1 MDNETKRQIIE
12 GKTFLITGG
21 TGSLGHQIVKEMIKY
36 SPKKIII
43 LSRDE
48 DKQYTMANELPNP
61 LIQFE
66 LGDIRDE
73 KRMREVTK
81 NVDIIIHAAALKHVP
96 PSEREP
102 MEFIK
107 TNVLG
112 ANNIINAA
120 IYNEVPIVIGVGTDK
135 AVKPINVYGMT
146 KSLQEKMMIAANKK
160 NKTKFICVRYGNV
173 IGSRGSV
180 IPFFKK
186 KILNNEPLTITNP
199 NMTRFL
205 LRLEEAINLI
215 FHAIDKGEGGE
226 IFVKKMPACRMDDLA
241 EAMIKGLSKESNY
254 PTKIIGFRPGE
265 KIHEILVSEDE
276 MRRAKELGDMFIIQ
290 DYSHEENY
298 STAEKIEEYGSYNT
312 KRLNQEEII
321 ELLKKDGWI

>member
-1 MDNETKRQIIE
+1 MDDSRKKRIIE
-12 GKTFLITGG
+12 GKVFLITGG
-21 TGSLGHQIVKEMIKY
+21 TGSLGNKIVREIIKH
-36 SPKKIII
+36 SPKKVII

-48 DKQYTMANELPNP
+48 DKQYSMANELPIP

-73 KRMREVTK
+73 KRMKEVTK

-96 PSEREP
+96 PSEKEP

-107 TNVLG
+107 TNILG
-112 ANNIINAA
+112 TKNIIESA
-120 IYNEVPIVIGVGTDK
+120 ISNEVPIVICVGTDK
-135 AVKPINVYGMT
+135 AVKPVNVYGLT

-160 NKTKFICVRYGNV
+160 NKTKFIGVRYGNV

-186 KILNNEPLTITNP
+186 KIINNEPLGVTNP

-215 FHAIDKGEGGE
+215 FHAIEKGEGGE
-226 IFVKKMPACRMDDLA
+226 IFVKKMPACTMEDLA
-241 EAMIKGLSKESNY
+241 TAMINSLSENKDY
-254 PTKIIGFRPGE
+254 PIKIVGIRPGE

-276 MRRAKELGDMFIIQ
+276 MRRAIELEEMFIIQ
-290 DYSHEENY
+290 DYNHEKDF
-298 STAEKIEEYGSYNT
+298 SLAEKIEEYGSYNT

-321 ELLKKDGWI
+321 DLLKKDGWI

>member
-1 MDNETKRQIIE
+1 MDNETKKKIIE
-12 GKTFLITGG
+12 GKVFLITGG
-21 TGSLGHQIVKEMIKY
+21 TGSLGNKIVREIIKH
-36 SPKKIII
+36 SPKKVII

-48 DKQYTMANELPNP
+48 DKQYNMANEIPSP

-73 KRMREVTK
+73 KRMKEVTK
-81 NVDIIIHAAALKHVP
+81 NVDIIVHAAALKHVP
-96 PSEREP
+96 PSEKEP

-112 ANNIINAA
+112 SRNIIEAA

-186 KILNNEPLTITNP
+186 KILNNEPLCITNP
-199 NMTRFL
+199 HMTRFL
-205 LRLEEAINLI
+205 LKLEEAINLI
-215 FHAIDKGEGGE
+215 FHAIDKGNGGE
-226 IFVKKMPACRMDDLA
+226 IFVKKMPACTMDDLSK
-241 EAMIKGLSKESNY
+241 AMIKALSGNLNY
-254 PTKIIGFRPGE
+254 PTQVVGFRPGE

-276 MRRAKELGDMFIIQ
+276 MRRAKELEDMFIIQ
-290 DYSHEENY
+290 DYEQEGDY
-298 STAEKIEEYGSYNT
+298 SMAEKIEEYGSYNT

-321 ELLKKDGWI
+321 ELLREDGWI

>member
-1 MDNETKRQIIE
+1 MEDIKKKEIIE

-21 TGSLGHQIVKEMIKY
+21 TGSLGNKIVREIIKH
-36 SPKKIII
+36 SPKKVIV

-48 DKQYTMANELPNP
+48 DKQYTMANELPSP
-61 LIQFE
+61 LIHFE

-73 KRMREVTK
+73 KRMMEVTR
-81 NVDIIIHAAALKHVP
+81 NVDIIVHAAALKHVP
-96 PSEREP
+96 PSEKEP

-107 TNVLG
+107 TNILG
-112 ANNIINAA
+112 TRNVIEAA
-120 IYNEVPIVIGVGTDK
+120 IANEVPIVIGVGTDK
-135 AVKPINVYGMT
+135 AVKPINLYGMT
-146 KSLQEKMMIAANKK
+146 KSIQEKMMIAANKK
-160 NKTKFICVRYGNV
+160 NNTRFICVRYGNV

-186 KILNNEPLTITNP
+186 KLLNNEPLTITNP

-241 EAMIKGLSKESNY
+241 KAMINGLSKEENY
-254 PTKIIGFRPGE
+254 PTKIVGFRPGE
-265 KIHEILVSEDE
+265 KIHEVLVSEDE
-276 MRRAKELGDMFIIQ
+276 MRRAKEFEDMFIIQ
-290 DYSHEENY
+290 DYSHEDNY
-298 STAEKIEEYGSYNT
+298 PTVEKIEEYGSYNT

-321 ELLKKDGWI
+321 ELLKKDEWI

>member
-1 MDNETKRQIIE
+1 MDDSTKKEIIE

-48 DKQYTMANELPNP
+48 DKQYHMANEIPNP
-61 LIQFE
+61 LINFE

-73 KRMREVTK
+73 KRVIEVTK

-96 PSEREP
+96 PSEKEP

-112 ANNIINAA
+112 TRNLIEAA
-120 IYNEVPIVIGVGTDK
+120 ITNEVKKVICIGTDK
-135 AVKPINVYGMT
+135 AVKPVNVYGMT
-146 KSLQEKMMIAANKK
+146 KALQEKIMIAANKK
-160 NKTKFICVRYGNV
+160 NKTKFIGVRYGNV
-173 IGSRGSV
+173 VGSRGSV
-180 IPFFKK
+180 VPFFKK

-205 LRLEEAINLI
+205 LGIDDAFNLI
-215 FHAIDKGEGGE
+215 LHALRKGEGGE
-226 IFVKKMPACRMDDLA
+226 IFVKKMPATTMNDLA
-241 EAMIKGLSKESNY
+241 KAMIISLTKDKNY
-254 PTKIIGFRPGE
+254 PTKIVGFRPGE

-276 MRRAKELGDMFIIQ
+276 MRRAEEFEDMFIIR
-290 DYSHEENY
+290 DYDKERDFSL
-298 STAEKIEEYGSYNT
+298 AEKIEEYGSHNT
-312 KRLNQEEII
+312 RRLNQEEII

>member
-1 MDNETKRQIIE
+1 MDPEIKKRIIS
-12 GKTFLITGG
+12 GKVFLITGG
-21 TGSLGHQIVKEMIKY
+21 TGSLGNKIVREIIKY
-36 SPKKIII
+36 SPKKVII

-48 DKQYTMANELPNP
+48 DKQYNMANELPSP

-73 KRMREVTK
+73 KRMKEVTK
-81 NVDIIIHAAALKHVP
+81 GVDIIIHAAALKHVP
-96 PSEREP
+96 PSEKEP

-107 TNVLG
+107 TNILG
-112 ANNIINAA
+112 THNIIESA
-120 IYNEVPIVIGVGTDK
+120 IFNEVPIVIGVGTDK

-160 NKTKFICVRYGNV
+160 NKTKFTCVRYGNV

-186 KILNNEPLTITNP
+186 KIINNEVLTITNP

-205 LRLEEAINLI
+205 LKLEEAINLI

-241 EAMIKGLSKESNY
+241 DAMGVALSNNPNY
-254 PTKIIGFRPGE
+254 PKKVIGFRPGE
-265 KIHEILVSEDE
+265 KIHEVLVSEDE
-276 MRRAKELGDMFIIQ
+276 MRRAKELEDMFIIQ
-290 DYSHEENY
+290 DYGHEGNY
-298 STAEKIEEYGSYNT
+298 SNAEKIEEYGSYNT

-321 ELLKKDGWI
+321 LLLKEDGWA

>member
-1 MDNETKRQIIE
+1 MDNETKKKIIDN
-12 GKTFLITGG
+12 KIFLITGG
-21 TGSLGHQIVKEMIKY
+21 TGSLGNKIVRELLKY
-36 SPKKIII
+36 SPKKVIV

-48 DKQYTMANELPNP
+48 DKQYKMANELPNP

-73 KRMREVTK
+73 KRMKEVTK

-112 ANNIINAA
+112 TRNIIEAA
-120 IYNEVPIVIGVGTDK
+120 IDNEVPVVIGIGTDK

-160 NKTKFICVRYGNV
+160 NKSKFVCVRYGNV

-180 IPFFKK
+180 IPFFKER
-186 KILNNEPLTITNP
+186 ILNNQPLYITNP
-199 NMTRFL
+199 HMTRFL
-205 LRLEEAINLI
+205 LRLDEAINLI
-215 FHAIDKGEGGE
+215 FHAIDKGNGGE
-226 IFVKKMPACRMDDLA
+226 IFVKKMPACTIDDLA
-241 EAMIKGLSKESNY
+241 KAMGIALSGNSNY
-254 PTKIIGFRPGE
+254 PSQIVGFRPGE

-276 MRRAKELGDMFIIQ
+276 MRRSNEFEDMFIIH
-290 DYSHEENY
+290 DYDQ
-298 STAEKIEEYGSYNT
+298 EKDSSLVERIEEYSSYNT
-312 KRLNQEEII
+312 KRLNKEEII
-321 ELLKKDGWI
+321 ELLRKDGWV

>member
-1 MDNETKRQIIE
+1 MDNETKKKIIE

-21 TGSLGHQIVKEMIKY
+21 TGSLGNKIVREIIKH
-36 SPKKIII
+36 SPKKVII

-48 DKQYTMANELPNP
+48 DKQYNMANELPSP
-61 LIQFE
+61 LIHFE
-66 LGDIRDE
+66 LGDIREE
-73 KRMREVTK
+73 KRMKEITK
-81 NVDIIIHAAALKHVP
+81 GVDVIIHAAALKHVP
-96 PSEREP
+96 PSEKEP

-112 ANNIINAA
+112 ARNIVEAA
-120 IYNEVPIVIGVGTDK
+120 IANEVPVVIGVGTDK

-146 KSLQEKMMIAANKK
+146 KSLQEKIMIAADKK
-160 NKTKFICVRYGNV
+160 NKTRFTCVRYGNV

-186 KILNNEPLTITNP
+186 KILNNEPVTITNP

-215 FHAIDKGEGGE
+215 FHAIDKGNGGE

-241 EAMIKGLSKESNY
+241 NAMIKSLSGDSDY
-254 PTKIIGFRPGE
+254 PVKIVGFRPGE

-276 MRRAKELGDMFIIQ
+276 MRRSKELEDMFIIQ
-290 DYSHEENY
+290 DYGHEENY
-298 STAEKIEEYGSYNT
+298 STAENIEEYGSYNT
-312 KRLNQEEII
+312 KRLNQEEIL
-321 ELLKKDGWI
+321 ELLKQDGWI